1 MVIRLLGE
9 RETRGTQD
17 LVLVCSLA
25 VVEMCCVI
33 LDVDFV
39 HATSTNVYVGR
50 DMFN

>member
-17 LVLVCSLA
+17 LVVCSLA